1 MELRQLRY
9 FIGVAE
15 TLSFTKAGQ
24 RLHIAQPALS
34 RQIRHLEEEIGV
46 ALFVRN
52 RRKVELTDAGLIF
65 LREARA
71 VVEQAHHAVQVTHLA
86 QQGAH
91 GIVRIGIASGLAS
104 KVSLVL
110 SEHARRF
117 PRVEVQ
123 CHDVLSTLQNEA
135 LRERKIDIGFL
146 RPPVDESKLKSEPL
160 FEEQFL
166 VYLSKSDPLA
176 KRASLRLK
184 QVAHL
189 PLLLYDRSLSTGV
202 YDKTLELYERAGV
215 VPTIVQ
221 TGTAAYEEA
230 GTVPVAS
237 GKGIYIGVGAITG
250 HPVIGTGIA
259 AVPLNEPEAN
269 IQVRMAWRKNETSPP
284 VLAFLQ
290 SVRRVFQKARQNC
303 VSAPRM
309 PHSNGVPQDP
319 DRCSYR
325 PARR

>member
-1 MELRQLRY
+1 VELRQLRY

-34 RQIRHLEEEIGV
+34 RQIRQLEEEIGV
-46 ALFVRN
+46 ALFTRT
-52 RRKVELTDAGLIF
+52 RRKVELTDAGLVF

-71 VVEQAHHAVQVTHLA
+71 VIEQAHHAVQVTHLA
-86 QQGAH
+86 QRGAY
-91 GIVRIGIASGLAS
+91 GIVRIGIASGLVS
-104 KVSLVL
+104 KVSSVM

-117 PRVEVQ
+117 PEVEVP

-135 LRERKIDIGFL
+135 LRDRKIDVGFL
-146 RPPVDESKLKSEPL
+146 RPPVDDTHLMSKPL
-160 FEEQFL
+160 FDEQFL
-166 VYLSKSDPLA
+166 VYLSKSNPLA
-176 KRASLRLK
+176 KHASLRLK

-189 PLLLYDRSLSTGV
+189 PLLLYERSLSSGV
-202 YDKTLELYERAGV
+202 YDKTLELYEKAGV

-237 GKGIYIGVGAITG
+237 GKGIFIGVGAVVG
-250 HPVIGTGIA
+250 HPVFGSGIA
-259 AVPLNEPEAN
+259 AVPLDEPDAKIE
-269 IQVRMAWRKNETSPP
+269 VRIAWRKNETSAA

-290 SVRRVFQKARQNC
+290 SVRRVFKAT
-303 VSAPRM
+303 
-309 PHSNGVPQDP
+309 
-319 DRCSYR
+319 
-325 PARR
+325 ARKRIAATRSL